1 MKMNNHYN
9 ENINILKSRGFN
21 PPETAN
27 VNKSSVEVVESK
39 SGHPVP
45 SVFTGEG
52 KKLFVHSRID
62 PYREAERMAGES
74 DFRNKDLIVVF
85 GFGFAYHC
93 EAILEKCGKDTF
105 VLAVEKDIALFIK
118 ALESRDLRELLQDM
132 RFNIALEP
140 DDDSLTD
147 MLKGKSS
154 RRAAFFTH
162 RGSFQIHPE
171 YYSSISSAVKS
182 FVSTKDVNIA
192 TLSKFEKTWVSN
204 IARNIKKIFESPG
217 ADIFFNRF
225 KGIPAIV
232 AGAGPSLTE
241 SLDFIRDN
249 RHRALIVAVDT
260 SYKILVDN
268 GIVPHFCIAVDPQI
282 INARYLEGAEETS
295 TVLVADPTV
304 HPSLLRF
311 FQGPVVMTG
320 VAFDMMKWVE
330 SYLPSRGQLAHGGS
344 VSTNAYDFAK
354 RTGASPVILTGQDLS
369 FTSGLAHA
377 RGSYLD
383 EQIFNRGNRL
393 SNPLMVNRKQLTFL
407 PRVMLPGKRG
417 NPVHSNSKMM
427 IFINWFEGR
436 KDPDLINASADGV
449 AFKGIKN
456 ADSSNFSFNQ
466 ISLDIEDTIEKII
479 SSEKGKLYEKNC
491 FGVLK
496 RVEEML
502 AEIEE
507 LIPVLERG
515 VKFAEDLKDMINK
528 GEDRS
533 NPGKTGY
540 IIKKLGEI
548 DLFIES
554 RKKAGPMISVSIQRV
569 IHTITEG
576 YDTGEGNDNAGA
588 KSEFLYRGLLEG
600 AVFNRKILGKMKI
613 LLKNQ
618 G

>member
-1 MKMNNHYN
+1 MNYYK

-21 PPETAN
+21 FPDPVKIDADYID
-27 VNKSSVEVVESK
+27 VVESR

-45 SVFTGEG
+45 SILTGEG

-62 PYREAERMAGES
+62 PFREAERMAGEI
-74 DFRNKDLIVVF
+74 DFRSRDLIVIF

-93 EAILEKCGKDTF
+93 EAILDKCGKDIF
-105 VLAVEKDIALFIK
+105 VLVVEKDAALFCK
-118 ALESRDLRELLQDM
+118 ALESRDLRELLQDS
-132 RFNIALEP
+132 RFNIALDP
-140 DDDSLTD
+140 DEDSLPVF
-147 MLKGKSS
+147 LKGKSS

-162 RGSFQIHPE
+162 RGSFQVNPD

-204 IARNIKKIFESPG
+204 IARNIKNISGSPG
-217 ADIFFNRF
+217 ADIFFNMF

-241 SLDFIRDN
+241 SLDFIREN

-268 GIVPHFCIAVDPQI
+268 GIIPHFCLAVDPQI
-282 INARYLEGAEETS
+282 INARYMEGAEETG

-311 FQGPVVMTG
+311 FKGPMVMTG

-393 SNPLMVNRKQLTFL
+393 ANPLMFNRRQLTFL
-407 PRVMLPGKRG
+407 PKVMLPGKRG
-417 NPVHSNSKMM
+417 YPVQSNSKMM

-456 ADSSNFSFNQ
+456 AESSDIFFNQ
-466 ISLDIEDTIEKII
+466 VSVDIEGTIESII
-479 SSEKGKLYEKNC
+479 SSVGPCNFRQLQ
-491 FGVLK
+491 
-496 RVEEML
+496 L
-502 AEIEE
+502 AH
-507 LIPVLERG
+507 PR
-515 VKFAEDLKDMINK
+515 M
-528 GEDRS
+528 
-533 NPGKTGY
+533 
-540 IIKKLGEI
+540 
-548 DLFIES
+548 
-554 RKKAGPMISVSIQRV
+554 
-569 IHTITEG
+569 
-576 YDTGEGNDNAGA
+576 
-588 KSEFLYRGLLEG
+588 
-600 AVFNRKILGKMKI
+600 
-613 LLKNQ
+613 
-618 G
+618 

>member
-1 MKMNNHYN
+1 MNNYYN
-9 ENINILKSRGFN
+9 ENINILKSRGFTS
-21 PPETAN
+21 PDPVKIDAGYID
-27 VNKSSVEVVESK
+27 VVESR

-45 SVFTGEG
+45 SVLSGDG

-62 PYREAERMAGES
+62 PFREAERMAGEI
-74 DFRNKDLIVVF
+74 DFRSKDLIVIF

-93 EAILEKCGKDTF
+93 EAILDKCGKDIF
-105 VLAVEKDIALFIK
+105 VLVVEKDIALFCK
-118 ALESRDLRELLQDM
+118 ALESRDLRELLQDS
-132 RFNIALEP
+132 RFNIALDP
-140 DDDSLTD
+140 DEDSLPD
-147 MLKGKSS
+147 FLKGKSS

-162 RGSFQIHPE
+162 RGSFQVNPD

-204 IARNIKKIFESPG
+204 IARNIEKISGSPG
-217 ADIFFNRF
+217 ADIFFNMF

-241 SLDFIRDN
+241 SLDFIREN

-268 GIVPHFCIAVDPQI
+268 GIIPHFCLAVDPQI
-282 INARYLEGAEETS
+282 INARYLEGAEETG

-311 FQGPVVMTG
+311 FKGPIVMTG

-369 FTSGLAHA
+369 FSSGLAYA

-383 EQIFNRGNRL
+383 EKIFNRGSRL
-393 SNPLMVNRKQLTFL
+393 ENPLMFNRRQLTFL
-407 PRVMLPGKRG
+407 PKVMLPGKRG
-417 NPVHSNSKMM
+417 YPVQSNSKMM

-456 ADSSNFSFNQ
+456 AQISDISFNKV
-466 ISLDIEDTIEKII
+466 SVDIEDTIERII
-479 SSEKGKLYEKNC
+479 SSERGRLYEKNC
-491 FGVLK
+491 SGVLK
-496 RVEEML
+496 RVEDML

-507 LIPVLERG
+507 LIPALERG
-515 VKFAEDLKDMINK
+515 VKFAVDLKDMIIK

-540 IIKKLGEI
+540 IIEKLEDI

-576 YDTGEGNDNAGA
+576 YDTGGDDDNAGA
-588 KSEFLYRGLLEG
+588 RSEFLYRGLLEG
-600 AVFNRKILGKMKI
+600 AVFNRKILGKMKV
-613 LLKNQ
+613 LLENQ